1 MPTWLGFF
9 DMVVVLVF
17 VAHWLHT
24 RKAVLPQQRIL
35 HCAALSTSP
44 MDYTHHRPLPIANPP
59 VGYYRSIVVPK
70 PTDCGNRAV
79 APYGLGAGAGF
90 HSYLRGSASSTSA
103 RFRRPT
109 SRCL

>member
-44 MDYTHHRPLPIANPP
+44 MDYTHHRPLPIAN
-59 VGYYRSIVVPK
+59 
-70 PTDCGNRAV
+70 
-79 APYGLGAGAGF
+79 L
-90 HSYLRGSASSTSA
+90 
-103 RFRRPT
+103 
-109 SRCL
+109 